1 MMQLM
6 PITAAEVASRAGV
19 VLSEADQLFDPLVSL
34 GLGANEIAHL
44 LEAFVDRWAP
54 AIAAYNAGE
63 AQARLWLDE
72 CGEECSEELFVAHV
86 TFTST
91 SHYTREV
98 LSGAAVYAELYG
110 SVPAGAKAAAPAAFP
125 SRASQ
130 SGATI
135 VGIR

>member
-1 MMQLM
+1 MQLM
-6 PITAAEVASRAGV
+6 PITAAEVASRAGRAP
-19 VLSEADQLFDPLVSL
+19 LDDEQLFDPVVSL
-34 GLGANEIAHL
+34 DLGANEIAHL

-72 CGEECSEELFVAHV
+72 CGSGCSDELFVAHV

-91 SHYTREV
+91 SHYTRDV
-98 LSGAAVYAELYG
+98 LAGAAVYAELYG
-110 SVPAGAKAAAPAAFP
+110 SVPVPASAASRSAVP
-125 SRASQ
+125 SRASRAHR
-130 SGATI
+130 GI